1 MLHILHACYFFIL
14 LGLLTGLFLVYIGT
28 EEKQTRSTFSQV
40 LTRLRFYPDIEEEEA
55 KSPSAKF
62 VSSAQQANLGKYG
75 MIQYSTCS
83 LSPFPCTFYL
93 AYLSIYISLFFIPRR
108 R

>member
-1 MLHILHACYFFIL
+1 MHVIFLFFV
-14 LGLLTGLFLVYIGT
+14 GLLTGLFLVYIGT

-62 VSSAQQANLGKYG
+62 VSSAQQANLGKNDKV
-75 MIQYSTCS
+75 
-83 LSPFPCTFYL
+83 
-93 AYLSIYISLFFIPRR
+93 
-108 R
+108 

>member
-62 VSSAQQANLGKYG
+62 VSSAQQATLGKNDKV
-75 MIQYSTCS
+75 
-83 LSPFPCTFYL
+83 
-93 AYLSIYISLFFIPRR
+93 
-108 R
+108 